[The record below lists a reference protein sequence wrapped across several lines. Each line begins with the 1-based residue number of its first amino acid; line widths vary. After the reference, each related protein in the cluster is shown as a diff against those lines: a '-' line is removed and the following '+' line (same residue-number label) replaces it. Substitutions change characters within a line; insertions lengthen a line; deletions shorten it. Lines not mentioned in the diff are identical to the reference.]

1 MIWFLVKR
9 LAAALPTIVISA
21 SIVFFVARILPGDPA
36 QAILGDSASEAAL
49 VALRH
54 RLGLD
59 QPLATQFLSFLQGL
73 VRLDLGQ
80 SMISGRPIVSEVL
93 EVLPYTL
100 ELTAFAIAFGLA
112 LGVPMGV
119 VAAMH
124 RNAVPD
130 YVTRVAS
137 LIGLS
142 SPPFFLGICLLLLFA
157 IILPWFPV
165 ISAPQKA
172 GLIERLRVLILPGA
186 TLGIIFMAFVARAM
200 RASMLE
206 ILPEQF
212 IRTARSKGIS
222 ETAVTIRHACRNAL
236 LPIVNVSGLYFGILM
251 GNSVVTEI
259 VFTRP
264 GLGKLIVGALGS
276 RDYVMLQGL
285 TIAYCAVV
293 IVVSVLTDIVQALV
307 DPRVQLR

>member
-142 SPPFFLGICLLLLFA
+142 SPPSSSAFA
-157 IILPWFPV
+157 FC
-165 ISAPQKA
+165 SCS
-172 GLIERLRVLILPGA
+172 RLSYR
-186 TLGIIFMAFVARAM
+186 
-200 RASMLE
+200 
-206 ILPEQF
+206 
-212 IRTARSKGIS
+212 
-222 ETAVTIRHACRNAL
+222 
-236 LPIVNVSGLYFGILM
+236 
-251 GNSVVTEI
+251 
-259 VFTRP
+259 
-264 GLGKLIVGALGS
+264 GS
-276 RDYVMLQGL
+276 R
-285 TIAYCAVV
+285 
-293 IVVSVLTDIVQALV
+293 
-307 DPRVQLR
+307 